1 MSLRICQIGSHNLY
15 TPYLVNGLSD
25 EFSSIAIMLKHPEQN
40 ITNYYNSNVDLIQIN
55 KKQLK
60 DLLNLIRIIKKIE
73 VKVDCFLFHYLNPYF
88 AFILALG
95 IISKPVAYFCYSGD
109 IQKFGL
115 IKELLKIAFKNVN
128 LVISESQTDKRYLV
142 EEYNFPDKKIC
153 TIIWYPVD
161 EVFKRTSSVK
171 KDKIRE
177 QWGISKDIV
186 IFSPRALNPMYNHHA
201 LLEGIAKLGCK
212 EKTQA
217 IFSGFGVDIK
227 YQKTLK
233 KFAADNNIDTIFLSK
248 VMTPKEM
255 AELYTISLINVNIPQ
270 HDGMG
275 RSIIEGALCGS
286 VPLLNKNINVYTEF
300 FKDKENCIFVEPTS
314 IGIAEGIKYVLDN
327 PEIKENFY
335 KNNIK
340 MADLHFNWNKSL
352 EIICGDI
359 KKIIEE
365 VKI

>member
-25 EFSSIAIMLKHPEQN
+25 EFNSIAIMLKHPRQN
-40 ITNYYNSNVDLIQIN
+40 ITNYYNSNVDLIQLN

-60 DLLNLIRIIKKIE
+60 DLLNLVRIIKNIE
-73 VKVDCFLFHYLNPYF
+73 VNVDCFIFHYLNPYF

-109 IQKFGL
+109 IRKFGL
-115 IKELLKIAFKNVN
+115 RKELLKVALKNVD
-128 LVISESQTDKRYLV
+128 LAISESQTDKRYLV
-142 EEYNFPDKKIC
+142 EEYNFHDKKVC
-153 TIIWYPVD
+153 TIMWYPVD
-161 EVFKRTSSVK
+161 EVFKRTLNVK

-177 QWGISKDIV
+177 RWGISKDII
-186 IFSPRALNPMYNHHA
+186 IFSPRALNPMYNHHV
-201 LLEGIAKLGCK
+201 LLEGIAKLGNRDK
-212 EKTQA
+212 IQV
-217 IFSGFGVDIK
+217 ILSGFDVNMK

-233 KFAADNNIDTIFLSK
+233 KFAIDNNIDTFFLNK

-275 RSIIEGALCGS
+275 RSIVEGALCGS
-286 VPLLNKNINVYTEF
+286 IPLLNKNITVYTEF

-314 IGIAEGIKYVLDN
+314 FGIAEGIKYILDH
-327 PEIKENFY
+327 PGIKENFY
-335 KNNIK
+335 ENNIK
-340 MADLHFNWNKSL
+340 MINIHFDWNKSL
-352 EIICGDI
+352 DIICGNL